1 MKNIYCI
8 RHGLAYHNVKA
19 LEMGSQAYVLDECF
33 DAPLVDKGL
42 QQAKDLG
49 EQWEA
54 LSLIQKVFVSPLTR
68 TLETCQEIFKMH
80 PDVKIIALDVIKEF
94 PQGLQICN
102 KRRDKKDLQ
111 EKFSRIDF
119 SQLESESDQI
129 WRKERMEHIEE
140 LRERIQDFK
149 KFLKGLEETDVAVV
163 SHSAFLNETLYGRIG
178 DEANQLKHCHPYPLD
193 LN

>member
-102 KRRDKKDLQ
+102 KRIDKKDLQ

-119 SQLESESDQI
+119 SQLESESDQM

>member
-1 MKNIYCI
+1 MKYIYCM

>member
-129 WRKERMEHIEE
+129 GG
-140 LRERIQDFK
+140 K
-149 KFLKGLEETDVAVV
+149 K
-163 SHSAFLNETLYGRIG
+163 
-178 DEANQLKHCHPYPLD
+178 
-193 LN
+193 

>member
-80 PDVKIIALDVIKEF
+80 PDVKIIALDVIKEV

>member
-119 SQLESESDQI
+119 SQLEAESDQI

>member
-49 EQWEA
+49 EQWKA
-54 LSLIQKVFVSPLTR
+54 LSSIQKVFVSPLTR
-68 TLETCQEIFKMH
+68 TLQTAEEIFSNS
-80 PDVKIIALDVIKEF
+80 PTVRIIALDTIKEF
-94 PQGLQICN
+94 PQGMQICN

-119 SQLESESDQI
+119 SQLESESDQM

-140 LRERIQDFK
+140 LRERIKDFK

>member
-119 SQLESESDQI
+119 SQLESESDQM

>member
-119 SQLESESDQI
+119 SQLESESDQM

-140 LRERIQDFK
+140 LRERIKDFK

>member
-178 DEANQLKHCHPYPLD
+178 DEDNQLKHCHPYPLD

>member
-54 LSLIQKVFVSPLTR
+54 LSSIQKVFVSPLTR

-119 SQLESESDQI
+119 SQLESESDQM
-129 WRKERMEHIEE
+129 WRIERMEHIEE

-149 KFLKGLEETDVAVV
+149 KFLKGLEETDIAVV

>member
-68 TLETCQEIFKMH
+68 TLETCQEIFKMY

-129 WRKERMEHIEE
+129 WRKERMGHIEE
-140 LRERIQDFK
+140 LLERIQDFK

>member
-80 PDVKIIALDVIKEF
+80 PDLKIIALDVIKEF

-119 SQLESESDQI
+119 SQLESESDQM

-140 LRERIQDFK
+140 LRERIHDFK

-163 SHSAFLNETLYGRIG
+163 SHSAFLNETLYGKIG

>member
-19 LEMGSQAYVLDECF
+19 FEMGSQAYVLDECF

-149 KFLKGLEETDVAVV
+149 KFLKGLEETDIAVV

>member
-119 SQLESESDQI
+119 SQLESESDQM
-129 WRKERMEHIEE
+129 WRIERMEHIEE

-149 KFLKGLEETDVAVV
+149 KFLKDLEETDVAVV

>member
-1 MKNIYCI
+1 M
-8 RHGLAYHNVKA
+8 
-19 LEMGSQAYVLDECF
+19 E
-33 DAPLVDKGL
+33 
-42 QQAKDLG
+42 LG
-49 EQWEA
+49 ERWEA
-54 LSLIQKVFVSPLTR
+54 LSSIQKAFVSPLTQ
-68 TLETCQEIFKMH
+68 TLQTAEKIFINY
-80 PDVKIIALDVIKEF
+80 PTVRIIALDMIKEF
-94 PQGLQICN
+94 PQGMQICN
-102 KRRDKKDLQ
+102 KRRDKKGLQ
-111 EKFSRIDF
+111 ERFSRIDF
-119 SQLESESDQI
+119 SQLKSESDQI

>member
-19 LEMGSQAYVLDECF
+19 MEMGSQAYVLDECF